1 MGVDPPQVSPIS
13 VLSPVVRPGIHLGSP
28 RVACVGASRA
38 WDFQPQACCGSQNS
52 VQTIAPSCV
61 RGAASQFV
69 PIISIYQGGGKQAAP
84 KRRPTDAS
92 SVGDRYWNDADD
104 EKAVTDMTRPHQPDQ
119 AVFRAI
125 LPEDIDW
132 QPFPAFPPAV
142 RLVLVVGHPAKPR
155 TLCDQG

>member
-1 MGVDPPQVSPIS
+1 
-13 VLSPVVRPGIHLGSP
+13 VLAHL
-28 RVACVGASRA
+28 
-38 WDFQPQACCGSQNS
+38 
-52 VQTIAPSCV
+52 V
-61 RGAASQFV
+61 RGTSSPKRAAGHKTAFRQLRQPV
-69 PIISIYQGGGKQAAP
+69 WGERQANLCPIISIYQGGGKQAAP

>member
-1 MGVDPPQVSPIS
+1 
-13 VLSPVVRPGIHLGSP
+13 L
-28 RVACVGASRA
+28 C
-38 WDFQPQACCGSQNS
+38 
-52 VQTIAPSCV
+52 
-61 RGAASQFV
+61 

-84 KRRPTDAS
+84 KRRPTDES

>member
-1 MGVDPPQVSPIS
+1 
-13 VLSPVVRPGIHLGSP
+13 L
-28 RVACVGASRA
+28 C
-38 WDFQPQACCGSQNS
+38 
-52 VQTIAPSCV
+52 
-61 RGAASQFV
+61 